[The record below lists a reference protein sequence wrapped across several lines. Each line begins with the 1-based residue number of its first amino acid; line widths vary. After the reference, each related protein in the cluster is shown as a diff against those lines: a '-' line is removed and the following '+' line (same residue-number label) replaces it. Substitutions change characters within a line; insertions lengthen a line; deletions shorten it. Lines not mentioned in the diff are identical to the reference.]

1 MTKEKKRMFKKTLLV
16 GLMLSLAIGVLANS
30 PKKIKQ
36 TGSKSANGA
45 PSTLIHFITVKWKD
59 EATDAQKQAA
69 FDEAKAMVGKVPGLH
84 RVWTKKIKLQ
94 TQTADGKAYDAII
107 AMEFTDA
114 AALEAYTKH
123 PASQKWYAAYTPI
136 RQESR
141 THDVTN

>member
-1 MTKEKKRMFKKTLLV
+1 MQNRILLSSLMIVAIALGVFAGVQNKSKE
-16 GLMLSLAIGVLANS
+16 A
-30 PKKIKQ
+30 
-36 TGSKSANGA
+36 GSA
-45 PSTLIHFITVKWKD
+45 PTTLIHFITVKWKD

-69 FDEAKAMVGKVPGLH
+69 FAAAKEMVGKVPGLH
-84 RVWTKKIKLQ
+84 RVWTKTVKLQ

>member
-1 MTKEKKRMFKKTLLV
+1 MSKKLLFATLIIMAIALGVFAGVQKK
-16 GLMLSLAIGVLANS
+16 
-30 PKKIKQ
+30 
-36 TGSKSANGA
+36 SKGGKAAQSA
-45 PSTLIHFITVKWKD
+45 PTTLIHFITVKWKD

-69 FDEAKAMVGKVPGLH
+69 FDAAKEMVGKVPGLH
-84 RVWTKKIKLQ
+84 RVWTNKVKLQ
-94 TQTADGKAYDAII
+94 TQTADGKSFDAII

-123 PASQKWYAAYTPI
+123 AASKKWYDAYNPI

>member
-1 MTKEKKRMFKKTLLV
+1 MFKKTLLI
-16 GLMLSLAIGVLANS
+16 GLMLVIAIGAS
-30 PKKIKQ
+30 AISQKK
-36 TGSKSANGA
+36 TSKATAKAGGGA

-59 EATDAQKQAA
+59 DATDAQKQTA

-84 RVWTKKIKLQ
+84 RVWAKMIKLQ

-123 PASQKWYAAYTPI
+123 PASQKWYAAYNPI

-141 THDVTN
+141 THDVSN

>member
-1 MTKEKKRMFKKTLLV
+1 MQRKILFATLMIV
-16 GLMLSLAIGVLANS
+16 AIALGVFAGV
-30 PKKIKQ
+30 Q
-36 TGSKSANGA
+36 QKSGGGKNASAA
-45 PSTLIHFITVKWKD
+45 PTTLIHFITVKWKD
-59 EATDAQKQAA
+59 EATEAQKQAA

-84 RVWTKKIKLQ
+84 RVWTKKVKLQ

-107 AMEFTDA
+107 AMEFTDD
-114 AALEAYTKH
+114 AALQAYTTH

>member
-1 MTKEKKRMFKKTLLV
+1 MFKKPLLICLILIIAV
-16 GLMLSLAIGVLANS
+16 GVFAA
-30 PKKIKQ
+30 PQKK
-36 TGSKSANGA
+36 TSKAAAKPANGA

-59 EATDAQKQAA
+59 DATDAQKQMA

-94 TQTADGKAYDAII
+94 TQTTDGKGYDAII
-107 AMEFTDA
+107 AMEFTDE

-123 PASQKWYAAYTPI
+123 PASQKWYAAYNPI

-141 THDVTN
+141 THDVSN